1 MLCFPHAKI
10 NLGLYVTNK
19 RSDGFHNIQTLFY
32 PIPSHDILEIVPAD
46 KPALYLSG
54 QALEGAAESNSCWK
68 AYRLLQNDYDLPPVA
83 IYLHKLIP
91 AGAGLGGG
99 SSDATHTLLMLNRL
113 FELLLSDEQLLDYA
127 AQLGS
132 DCAFFT
138 QTQPMLAEGRGELLR
153 SVKLSLNGYYLLL
166 VLPGVHVST
175 AEAYA
180 GISPKAPQYALE
192 TTIHL
197 PVEEWRQQLSND
209 FEEHIFRK
217 YPLLSEIKTTLYN
230 KGAVYAAMSGSGST
244 VFGLFTDEQ
253 LCKEAAT
260 GFELSNNIDLQL
272 FSLSANRQFAANSYG
287 KLCG

>member
-1 MLCFPHAKI
+1 MICFPHVKI

-19 RSDGFHNIQTLFY
+19 RSDGFHDIQTLFY
-32 PIPSHDILEIVPAD
+32 PIPYHDILEIVPAD

-54 QALEGAAESNSCWK
+54 QALEGAADSNSCWK

-153 SVKLSLNGYYLLL
+153 PVKLSLNGYYLLL
-166 VLPGVHVST
+166 VFPGVHIST

-217 YPLLSEIKTTLYN
+217 YPLLGEIKTTLYN

-253 LCKEAAT
+253 LCKEAAA
-260 GFELSNNIDLQL
+260 GFEYR
-272 FSLSANRQFAANSYG
+272 SLSI
-287 KLCG
+287 LM